1 VTSIRS
7 HTRSMRGGLECDG
20 IVRPRGPPGLAS
32 VLPDLLRRR
41 AAAAGARAAEAL
53 RAQRRRGAGAV
64 VARFARGVGPDYV
77 LYPPEGAP
85 EVGGRRVRDEAAAA
99 EACRPEALPPP
110 RVSTAS
116 RPWFRVSRWSRSR
129 PHTTLV
135 VVSGGFRMFQ
145 ECSGSAGDGHVA
157 AAPPPTHPRPAG
169 AHASL
174 LHPARGG
181 GTCMKPSRPP
191 SVGGEAAVALN
202 ACPARVSHSHP
213 SNQSAAG
220 LRRQIGLAGCR
231 SPKTTLKS
239 IFLTFFI
246 RAPTTC

>member
-7 HTRSMRGGLECDG
+7 HARSMRGGLECDG

-145 ECSGSAGDGHVA
+145 EFSGSAGDGHVA
-157 AAPPPTHPRPAG
+157 AAPPP
-169 AHASL
+169 S
-174 LHPARGG
+174 
-181 GTCMKPSRPP
+181 PP
-191 SVGGEAAVALN
+191 
-202 ACPARVSHSHP
+202 PP
-213 SNQSAAG
+213 
-220 LRRQIGLAGCR
+220 
-231 SPKTTLKS
+231 
-239 IFLTFFI
+239 
-246 RAPTTC
+246 PTTRRSARLTPPPRARRGHLHEAVQAALRGRRGCGRAERLPRQGLSLPSFQPKCSGMHLKTADWPGWLSQSKNHIK